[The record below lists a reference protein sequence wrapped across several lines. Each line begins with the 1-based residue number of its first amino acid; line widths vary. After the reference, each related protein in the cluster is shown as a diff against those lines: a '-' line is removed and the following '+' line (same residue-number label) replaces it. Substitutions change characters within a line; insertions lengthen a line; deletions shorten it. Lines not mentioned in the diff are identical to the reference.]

1 MAWATMAVPA
11 CCRIC
16 ERDRLAVSL
25 AKSAS
30 MMRPRE
36 AERFSTPIWMLAT
49 AFSKRLCTAPSL
61 ARAPLTWSSA
71 SSSFFIAM

>member
-16 ERDRLAVSL
+16 ARDRLAVSW

-30 MMRPRE
+30 MMRERD
-36 AERFSTPIWMLAT
+36 ADRFSEVICRLAIEV
-49 AFSKRLCTAPSL
+49 SNRDCKAPSL
-61 ARAPLTWSSA
+61 ARDRVHQAAQNLHY
-71 SSSFFIAM
+71 